1 MKKAI
6 ILPVI
11 LFALILV
18 FSACSKTKTNAL
30 YLDIGGSEI
39 YSDEELNEAVE
50 VIKNNLSDGRIIES
64 ILRITYCGD
73 TVSQDNLDYCNILN
87 DGSAEYTSCAVFK
100 TDFITTSNAGEEGFN
115 ENETYYDFAFYLA
128 KTDGGNWEIVTS
140 GYA

>member
-6 ILPVI
+6 VLPVI
-11 LFALILV
+11 LIAFILV

-39 YSDEELNEAVE
+39 YSQEELSEAVD
-50 VIKNNLSDGRIIES
+50 VIKNNLSDGRIIDS
-64 ILRITYCGD
+64 ILRIKYCGD

-87 DGSAEYTSCAVFK
+87 DGSAEYTNCAVFE

-115 ENETYYDFAFYLA
+115 ENDTYYDFMFYLA
-128 KTDGGNWEIVTS
+128 KTDDGNWKIVTS